1 MTTVYYKE
9 VIVNK
14 QNGYILIVTLLMM
27 VALVVAGMGAMMVAT
42 SDVSLSGNQRTQ
54 FAAGKGCSTG
64 INTGMASLCSNSFL
78 NASLYSS
85 NSVNGTLLNAP
96 SSSPPTGFYN
106 GLYSSPMPT
115 ANAGSNYAAGYFT
128 PNSSTSSLS
137 QGFGAAVPPP
147 LGSYGSSSAVNTWA
161 RVGGGKG
168 NIYRLGPY
176 IGVVGTSTKV
186 ECEQFVYY
194 GLP

>member
-1 MTTVYYKE
+1 M
-9 VIVNK
+9 NK

-27 VALVVAGMGAMMVAT
+27 VALVVAGMGAMMVAS
-42 SDVSLSGNQRTQ
+42 SDVSLSGNQRAQ
-54 FAAGKGCSTG
+54 LAAGKGCSTG

-78 NASLYSS
+78 HASLYSG
-85 NSVNGTLLNAP
+85 NNVNGTLFNAP
-96 SSSPPTGFYN
+96 ASSPPTGFYN

-115 ANAGSNYAAGYFT
+115 TNAGSSYAAGYFT
-128 PNSSTSSLS
+128 PSSPSSSTR
-137 QGFGAAVPPP
+137 QGFGSAVPPP
-147 LGSYGSSSAVNTWA
+147 IGSYGSSSAVNTWLGTG
-161 RVGGGKG
+161 GGGKG

>member
-27 VALVVAGMGAMMVAT
+27 VALTVAGMGAMMVAT
-42 SDVSLSGNQRTQ
+42 SDVNLSGNQRTQ
-54 FAAGKGCSTG
+54 VAAREASGTG
-64 INTGMASLCSNSFL
+64 INAGMATLCSNSFL
-78 NASLYSS
+78 TASRYVG
-85 NSVNGTLLNAP
+85 NTINGPMNTP
-96 SSSPPTGFYN
+96 PSSPPAGFYT
-106 GLYSSPMPT
+106 GLYSSLAPT
-115 ANAGSNYAAGYFT
+115 TNAGSNYAAGYFT
-128 PNSSTSSLS
+128 PSSSPSSTR

-147 LGSYGSSSAVNTWA
+147 IGSYGSRSAVNTWSDL
-161 RVGGGKG
+161 GTGKG
-168 NIYRLGPY
+168 MVYRIGPE
-176 IGVVGTSTKV
+176 IGVVGTSTKM